1 MKKSSRLLWLALVG
15 LALLLEIDFSAAQSQ
30 VTSKSVTKKPAI
42 LWVPAELKWT
52 DIPNVKGAKQAILWG
67 DPNKGAD
74 GVFVKLPAERKL
86 LNRPL

>member
-15 LALLLEIDFSAAQSQ
+15 LALLLEIDFSAAPSQ
-30 VTSKSVTKKPAI
+30 VTSKSVTKKP
-42 LWVPAELKWT
+42 VPAELKWT
-52 DIPNVKGAKQAILWG
+52 DVPNVKGAKQAILWG
-67 DPNKGAD
+67 DPNKGAH